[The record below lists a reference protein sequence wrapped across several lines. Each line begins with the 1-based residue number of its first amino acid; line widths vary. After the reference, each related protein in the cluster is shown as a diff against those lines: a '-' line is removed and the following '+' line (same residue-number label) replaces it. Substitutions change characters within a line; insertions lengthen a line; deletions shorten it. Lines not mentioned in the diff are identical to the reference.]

1 MILVLIVAFVLFE
14 SAQSDLFAPA
24 DGDYIE
30 PIDTGNDDDDDNMN
44 SGFPDQVFD
53 PWAPVFVCLFVGTVE
68 AYASKDCDPV
78 YSSLRSLTRALYGVS
93 WVLLTSQ

>member
-1 MILVLIVAFVLFE
+1 MKIILVLIVAFVFFA

-30 PIDTGNDDDDDNMN
+30 PIDNGNGNDDDNMN

-53 PWAPVFVCLFVGTVE
+53 PWAPAKGRPWGRPIRGPDYKSE
-68 AYASKDCDPV
+68 
-78 YSSLRSLTRALYGVS
+78 
-93 WVLLTSQ
+93 